1 MESLLKPMRPDAL
14 LRRPAAQAQFDP
26 AKAAPKLK
34 PRAEAVQQTP
44 ADDVLDELL
53 NRFLDE
59 TEDDEPLD
67 DAVPTESMPV
77 PVCVPLTEETIPER
91 AWWWMIPVALG
102 VAGAVAC
109 VMLKIL

>member
-14 LRRPAAQAQFDP
+14 LRRPSAQAQFDP
-26 AKAAPKLK
+26 AHSAVKLREK
-34 PRAEAVQQTP
+34 PPVEEPLDDLLEA
-44 ADDVLDELL
+44 
-53 NRFLDE
+53 FLDE
-59 TEDDEPLD
+59 AEDDEPTS

-91 AWWWMIPVALG
+91 AWWWMIPVILG
-102 VAGAVAC
+102 IGGAVAC